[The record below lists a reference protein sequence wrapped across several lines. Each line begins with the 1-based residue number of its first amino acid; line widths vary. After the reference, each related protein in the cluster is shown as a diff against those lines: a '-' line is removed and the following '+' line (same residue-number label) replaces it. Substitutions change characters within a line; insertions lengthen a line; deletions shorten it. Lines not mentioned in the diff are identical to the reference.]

1 MTRTRTQVGTAGPT
15 LTARW
20 LAGLGLAA
28 ALIAACGELAA
39 APARATAAE
48 CGTYSGTGCAPDS
61 RRVDLGTPSF
71 SNPTQVVN
79 PLFPVSEL
87 HSVVLLGREEGRR
100 FRSETTLLP
109 GTRIVVWNGQR
120 ISVLVS
126 QYMAWRDGRLEEVAL
141 DRYAQA
147 DDGSV
152 WYLGEDVVD
161 YERGHVFTTEGT
173 WLAGREGPPAM
184 IMPAHPQVGDV
195 FRTENVIGIVFEEV
209 TVKAVDRI
217 VAGPHG
223 PVAGAM
229 VGEELHL
236 DETTERKTFAPGYG
250 EFLTGAGR
258 NVEALAIAVPTDALP
273 APVPAPLER
282 MATGA
287 QGMLASVEAED
298 WRAAAGT
305 LRRMHAAWREQQA
318 SGQPRLIAA
327 RLDSTLAALGRAVRR
342 HRARRASQAS
352 IDTAQSV
359 LDLQLRHRLRGAV
372 DRDRLELWCQQLRV
386 DAAAHHR
393 AAVSGDA
400 ATLGWIRDRIAD
412 TLTPDELRA
421 VDTQLGDVQTA
432 ADGRRLAAAADHA
445 ARLVGVLRAIPRL

>member
-1 MTRTRTQVGTAGPT
+1 MAARAP
-15 LTARW
+15 TARS
-20 LAGLGLAA
+20 LAGLGLVAA
-28 ALIAACGELAA
+28 TIAAGGGWAA
-39 APARATAAE
+39 APARATAAPAE
-48 CGTYSGTGCAPDS
+48 CGTYSGRGCAPDS
-61 RRVDLGTPSF
+61 RRVDLATPSF
-71 SNPTQVVN
+71 SNPTQVHN

-109 GTRIVVWNGQR
+109 GTRTVVWNGQR

-126 QYMAWRDGRLEEVAL
+126 QYMAWRGGRLEEVAL

-147 DDGSV
+147 DDDSV
-152 WYLGEDVVD
+152 WYFGEDVVD

-184 IMPAHPQVGDV
+184 IMPAHPHVGDV

-209 TVKAVDRI
+209 TVRAVDRT

-250 EFLTGAGR
+250 EFLTGARR
-258 NVEALAIAVPTDALP
+258 NVEALAIAVPADALSAP
-273 APVPAPLER
+273 APAPLER
-282 MATGA
+282 LATGA
-287 QGMLASVEAED
+287 EGMLASVETED
-298 WRAAAGT
+298 WRAAAVT
-305 LRRMHAAWREQQA
+305 LRRMRVAWREQRA
-318 SGQPRLIAA
+318 TDQPPLIAA
-327 RLDSTLAALGRAVRR
+327 RLDDALAALGRAVRS

-352 IDTAQSV
+352 IAAAQSV
-359 LDLQLRHRLRGAV
+359 LDLQLRHRPRGAV

-386 DAAAHHR
+386 DAAAHNP

-412 TLTPDELRA
+412 TLAPDELRA
-421 VDTQLGDVQTA
+421 IDGRLGAVQAA
-432 ADGRRLAAAADHA
+432 ADGPRLAAAADHA
-445 ARLVGVLRAIPRL
+445 ARLVSLLRASPRL

>member
-1 MTRTRTQVGTAGPT
+1 MASPAP
-15 LTARW
+15 TARC
-20 LAGLGLAA
+20 LAGLGLTA
-28 ALIAACGELAA
+28 ALVAGCGGAGSAAV
-39 APARATAAE
+39 APARATAPPQE

-71 SNPTQVVN
+71 SHPTHVVN

-87 HSVVLLGREEGRR
+87 HSVVLLGREEGRP

-109 GTRIVVWNGQR
+109 GTRTVVWNGQR
-120 ISVLVS
+120 IPVLVS

-152 WYLGEDVVD
+152 WYFGEDVVD
-161 YERGHVFTTEGT
+161 YARGHVFTTEGT

-184 IMPAHPQVGDV
+184 IMPAHPQVDEV

-209 TVKAVDRI
+209 TVKAVDRT

-223 PVAGAM
+223 PVAGAV

-258 NVEALAIAVPTDALP
+258 NVEALAIAVPTDALS
-273 APVPAPLER
+273 APVPAPLVR
-282 MATGA
+282 LATGA

-298 WRAAAGT
+298 WRAAAVT
-305 LRRMHAAWREQQA
+305 LRRMRIAWREQRA
-318 SGQPRLIAA
+318 ARQPRRIAA
-327 RLDSTLAALGRAVRR
+327 RLDGALAALGRAVRR

-352 IDTAQSV
+352 IDAAQSV
-359 LDLQLRHRLRGAV
+359 LDLQLRHRPRGAV
-372 DRDRLELWCQQLRV
+372 DRDRLELWCQQLRI
-386 DAAAHHR
+386 DAAAHNA

-400 ATLGWIRDRIAD
+400 ATLGWMRDRIAG
-412 TLTPDELRA
+412 TLAPEELRV
-421 VDTQLGDVQTA
+421 VDSRLGDVQAA

-445 ARLVGVLRAIPRL
+445 ARLIGALRAPPRP

>member
-1 MTRTRTQVGTAGPT
+1 VL
-15 LTARW
+15 LTAAPTARR
-20 LAGLGLAA
+20 LAGLALAA
-28 ALIAACGELAA
+28 ALAAACGESPARAAA
-39 APARATAAE
+39 APAE
-48 CGTYSGTGCAPDS
+48 CGTYSGTGCAPPT
-61 RRVDLGTPSF
+61 RRVDLATPSF
-71 SNPTQVVN
+71 SNPTQVHN
-79 PLFPVSEL
+79 PLFPISDL

-109 GTRIVVWNGQR
+109 GTRTVVWNGQR
-120 ISVLVS
+120 IGVLVS
-126 QYMAWRDGRLEEVAL
+126 QYMAWRRGRLEEVAL

-152 WYLGEDVVD
+152 WYFGEDVVD
-161 YERGHVFTTEGT
+161 YARGHVFTTEGT

-184 IMPAHPQVGDV
+184 IMPAQPRVGDA

-209 TVKAVDRI
+209 TVKAVDRT

-258 NVEALAIAVPTDALP
+258 NVEALAIAVPADALS

-282 MATGA
+282 LATGA
-287 QGMLASVEAED
+287 EGMLASVEATD
-298 WRAAAGT
+298 WRAAAVT
-305 LRRMHAAWREQQA
+305 LRRMRAAWREQQA
-318 SGQPRLIAA
+318 TGRPPLIAA
-327 RLDSTLAALGRAVRR
+327 RLDDALAALRRAVRG
-342 HRARRASQAS
+342 HRPRRASQAS
-352 IDTAQSV
+352 IDASQSV
-359 LDLQLRHRLRGAV
+359 LDLQLRQRPRGAV
-372 DRDRLELWCQQLRV
+372 DRDRFELWCQQLRI
-386 DAAAHHR
+386 DATAHDR

-412 TLTPDELRA
+412 TLAPDELRA
-421 VDTQLGDVQTA
+421 LDDRLGDVQAA
-432 ADGRRLAAAADHA
+432 ADARRLAAAADHA
-445 ARLVGVLRAIPRL
+445 ARLIGLLRTPPRL

>member
-1 MTRTRTQVGTAGPT
+1 MTVRTAP
-15 LTARW
+15 ARW
-20 LAGLGLAA
+20 IVVAII
-28 ALIAACGELAA
+28 ALCV
-39 APARATAAE
+39 APARAAASE

-71 SNPTQVVN
+71 SNPTRVVN
-79 PLFPVSEL
+79 PLFPISDL
-87 HSVVLLGREEGRR
+87 HSVVLLGREDGHP

-109 GTRIVVWNGQR
+109 GTRTVVWNGRR
-120 ISVLVS
+120 IAVLVS

-152 WYLGEDVVD
+152 WYFGEDVVD
-161 YERGHVFTTEGT
+161 YARGHVVTTEGT

-184 IMPAHPQVGDV
+184 IMPAHPRVGDV

-209 TVKAVDRI
+209 AVKAVDRT
-217 VAGPHG
+217 VAGPR
-223 PVAGAM
+223 GAVTGAI

-258 NVEALAIAVPTDALP
+258 NVEALAVAVTTDALA

-282 MATGA
+282 LATSA
-287 QGMLASVEAED
+287 QGMLGSIEAED
-298 WRAAAGT
+298 WRAAAVT
-305 LRRMHAAWREQQA
+305 VRRMRRAWRQQRA
-318 SGQPRLIAA
+318 TAQPPLIAA
-327 RLDSTLAALGRAVRR
+327 RLSGALATLGRAVRR
-342 HRARRASQAS
+342 HQARRALQAS
-352 IDTAQSV
+352 INGAQSV
-359 LDLQLRHRLRGAV
+359 LDLQLRHRPRGAV
-372 DRDRLELWCQQLRV
+372 DRDRLELWCHQLRI
-386 DAAAHHR
+386 DAAAHKR

-412 TLTPDELRA
+412 TLAPDELRA
-421 VDTQLGDVQTA
+421 VDSRLGAVQAA
-432 ADGRRLAAAADHA
+432 ADSHRLDSAADHA
-445 ARLVGVLRAIPRL
+445 ARLVGILRASPRL